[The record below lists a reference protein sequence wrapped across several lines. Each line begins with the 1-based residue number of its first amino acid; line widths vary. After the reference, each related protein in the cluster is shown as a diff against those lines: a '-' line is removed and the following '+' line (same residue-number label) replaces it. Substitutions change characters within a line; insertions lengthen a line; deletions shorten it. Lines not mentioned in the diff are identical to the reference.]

1 MTQNVTKHAINK
13 TKMRPGPKIQHHHM
27 KAMLYKILTEAYNQ
41 NQNKLYDRP
50 KQSSNKIQILQIK
63 FEFGKN

>member
-1 MTQNVTKHAINK
+1 
-13 TKMRPGPKIQHHHM
+13 MRPGPKIQHHHM